1 VGEIDKLRDLPAV
14 HEVLERLF
22 SALARFP
29 RALVAAEIR
38 RQAAGRSPGG
48 DSGGKSGIVAR
59 LRRNPLYRAL
69 RLDKIIY
76 QALPS
81 WDLGL

>member
-1 VGEIDKLRDLPAV
+1 
-14 HEVLERLF
+14 
-22 SALARFP
+22 
-29 RALVAAEIR
+29 
-38 RQAAGRSPGG
+38 
-48 DSGGKSGIVAR
+48 